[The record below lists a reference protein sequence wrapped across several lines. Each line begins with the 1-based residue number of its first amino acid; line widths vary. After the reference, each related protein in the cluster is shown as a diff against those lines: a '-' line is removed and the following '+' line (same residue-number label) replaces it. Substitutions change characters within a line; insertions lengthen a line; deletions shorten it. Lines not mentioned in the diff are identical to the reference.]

1 MKNIKRF
8 MSIITVAVM
17 VFCLNAFTVSAETFS
32 ITVNNTNTDSVSI
45 NGKTF
50 TAYKVFSVLYNEGA
64 DAYTYSADTTCISSD
79 YSSALSDFGAS
90 NVNDLIT
97 AIDSEANA
105 RKFADSVYNNY
116 VKNQ

>member
-8 MSIITVAVM
+8 MSIITAAVM

-50 TAYKVFSVLYNEGA
+50 TAYKVFSVKEPTLIHIRQ
-64 DAYTYSADTTCISSD
+64 TQPV
-79 YSSALSDFGAS
+79 SALIIFQCCP
-90 NVNDLIT
+90 I
-97 AIDSEANA
+97 SEH
-105 RKFADSVYNNY
+105 
-116 VKNQ
+116 QT

>member
-1 MKNIKRF
+1 MKGYDFMKNIKRF

-50 TAYKVFSVLYNEGA
+50 TCLLYTSDAA
-64 DAYTYSADTTCISSD
+64 D
-79 YSSALSDFGAS
+79 
-90 NVNDLIT
+90 
-97 AIDSEANA
+97 E
-105 RKFADSVYNNY
+105 
-116 VKNQ
+116 